1 MEKRRNKFITVLAA
15 AGILLIAGLAIL
27 SSSQLKMAVPVT
39 TNLAYVEKHDIPL
52 EDESVDIISPD
63 DKYTLN
69 VKKKSVPGGLIS
81 QTFYIKSDENDN
93 PVEIYERESAADDLI
108 SVPENTFSPDN
119 KYIFLKYGDSGKT
132 RYIVLR
138 TDGAEL
144 KEGIQSVEIESLF
157 SEKHSDYIIT
167 DVTGWGGYTLIVVNT
182 DTIAGQTG
190 PSWWFDLTNFSF
202 IRLSSRFN

>member
-1 MEKRRNKFITVLAA
+1 MEKRRNNFFTVLAA

-27 SSSQLKMAVPVT
+27 SSSQIKMAVPVT

-63 DKYTLN
+63 EKYTLN
-69 VKKKSVPGGLIS
+69 VKKKGLPGGLVT
-81 QTFYIKSDENDN
+81 QTFYIKSDKDEN